1 MKRKISD
8 FYYSISMKKKWVV
21 FICVILLYEIIL
33 IGFVGYR
40 NYEEIIGDHFIEGVK
55 TDINN
60 VTEQIESNLIGLEE
74 FAKKLQYDEY
84 INSFIQER
92 EYSSKVQATKSDL
105 YEYKVIPDYQF
116 KRSVEK
122 HLNSIVLSR
131 PEIQLASIRFEK
143 DINNTYVVSRTK
155 SYAEELTFQKKDI
168 FDKELEGESNTLYY
182 MDDDNNL
189 YIIQNLK
196 SRVTL
201 NQIATVIIKLDSE
214 LVLQKIY
221 DMIEGAKE
229 GAYLVGFNDREILQ
243 LGEITAEQKNEII
256 SNFRLGDLSKDY
268 LGDNPKKDIIV
279 YDTINTTS
287 QQMGVGVVIS
297 KNILFQDIRA
307 SSLKILVFSILTI
320 PIFLLLAY
328 KLYKDIIQPIY
339 ELSDKMRR
347 IENGEMGVLVDNG
360 RKDEIGVLFRAFNK
374 MSNQIN
380 FLVNRVYKE
389 QLALKNSEIRALQ
402 AQINPHFLYNTLETI
417 NWTARLSGA
426 DEVADMLEALGG
438 IMEVNIDRKDER
450 FLTVEEELKYT
461 NHYIFLIKKRFG
473 DNVKFE
479 QDIDEKIMKYKVPRL
494 ILQPII
500 ENAIEHGIEPVGSG
514 LVIIRMFIKDDM
526 LIIEVE
532 DSGQGIQADMV
543 LEMEYNLE
551 NWDRLASEKVESTS
565 QGKIGVLNVHSRL
578 RLIYGEESGIE
589 IVSIYGKGTLI
600 RMKVPIKE
608 EE

>member
-74 FAKKLQYDEY
+74 FARKLQYDEY

-201 NQIATVIIKLDSE
+201 NQVATVIIKLDSE

-243 LGEITAEQKNEII
+243 LGEITAEQKNEVI

-297 KNILFQDIRA
+297 KDILFQDIRA

-347 IENGEMGVLVDNG
+347 IENGEMGVLVDSG

-479 QDIDEKIMKYKVPRL
+479 QDIDEKNY
-494 ILQPII
+494 
-500 ENAIEHGIEPVGSG
+500 
-514 LVIIRMFIKDDM
+514 
-526 LIIEVE
+526 
-532 DSGQGIQADMV
+532 
-543 LEMEYNLE
+543 
-551 NWDRLASEKVESTS
+551 
-565 QGKIGVLNVHSRL
+565 
-578 RLIYGEESGIE
+578 E
-589 IVSIYGKGTLI
+589 I
-600 RMKVPIKE
+600 
-608 EE
+608 

>member
-74 FAKKLQYDEY
+74 FARKLQYDEY

-201 NQIATVIIKLDSE
+201 NQVATVIIKLDSE

-243 LGEITAEQKNEII
+243 LGEITAEQKNEVI

-297 KNILFQDIRA
+297 KDILFQDIRA

-347 IENGEMGVLVDNG
+347 IENGEMGVLVDSG

-514 LVIIRMFIKDDM
+514 FVIIRMFIKDDM

-543 LEMEYNLE
+543 LEMEYNLG
-551 NWDRLASEKVESTS
+551 NWDSLASEKVESTS